1 MLKFTLLDQFKIE
14 ATKFSLVGAANFML
28 TFIVFT
34 VMLKVLKFD
43 YLISLG
49 VAWVVGV
56 LFSYVLN
63 FLWVFRLEH
72 RIRFSVRFFKF
83 ALAGLF
89 SVVLNMIALRYLV
102 ERTNLDPFYV
112 QIALMPFIVIFNF
125 ATAKY
130 WSLRTIG
137 EE

>member
-1 MLKFTLLDQFKIE
+1 MLKFTLLNQFKIE

-72 RIRFSVRFFKF
+72 RIGFSARFFKF

-130 WSLRTIG
+130 WSLRTTG